1 MILSTPQAV
10 DTIASHHWEEWQL
23 SGVSAKIIQRNVRTL
38 YDSREVD
45 KVLNRNTK
53 SRQKHSE
60 HLVPCWMVSGV
71 NPLTGENTLEGV
83 QAKPDVS
90 PLGKDGKVN
99 KYLGAVGYG
108 ASPLFLDTGVEYCWQ
123 QVLADKSIP
132 IIITEGAKKA
142 GAGLTIGLPTISIP
156 GVSTCRKMGRLHSW
170 IEAFA
175 GFGRTFYLCFDADI
189 LHKRPVQQS
198 LINIARDLAATG
210 SKVMVIKLPSIE
222 LKGMDDFIA
231 AKGEEAFKQLI
242 EDAPTIEEWKKDLE
256 EQRKNDTE
264 YDDEERT
271 SKVYR
276 AYKIIRDGWGDNL
289 RLNQLKNIIELNDQ
303 KIELNQLRLGI
314 AREFDMDVQIGDG
327 QAIVEAIAS
336 QNAYHPVVEYLDEVA
351 ARYSTVDPSILD
363 NLATKYF
370 GTDDPLHNIYLK
382 KMLIS
387 AVARARR
394 PGCKVDTALIL
405 VGEQGINKSSF
416 WRELFGRDWFTDEL
430 SDGNEK
436 DELMKLHKFWGLE
449 IPEIE
454 HMYKRKDISS
464 IKKFMSSSVDAFRAP
479 YGLEVKEHPRACV
492 LVGTSNETELLNDP
506 TGNRRFW
513 IIPVTDDIPI
523 DIEQLVRERDLI
535 WASANALYEKGY
547 QWWLSP
553 AESKIHNEASKDFQ
567 SVDPWTDTVL
577 AYARQQGET
586 TTSEILRIA
595 LGIELGRQEML
606 YTKRVSAILRS
617 NGWEQYRQKIGNSRP
632 WAWRLKSSSEN
643 QKSLGNKADQ
653 GRSPGSLFQNFELET
668 ELENQKSLGNKADQ
682 GRSPGSL
689 PQNLQSDPPS
699 TQQRQITPEPLQQ
712 ETFEHCD
719 PPVIRLDPPTLPNF
733 SENNFVVQ
741 AEGTT
746 TDTETRNESSA
757 ITCPEKCSYY
767 KTFEGIKPF
776 TFKVESDFG
785 AVEVSA
791 EPYHRF
797 QTSGESKIWLIF
809 KTPDG
814 QALTKSIKATPDKKV
829 LPRLAKECGVI
840 QQWEEKVRKDF
851 SSKVENASYKFKV
864 QILGDDDYEWIEG
877 CILKTMPNRPSV
889 SHFIFTTPKKTVV
902 TSHLGE
908 FEEM

>member
-1 MILSTPQAV
+1 MTLSTLQTV

-23 SGVSAKIIQRNVRTL
+23 SGVSAQIIQQNIRTL

-53 SRQKHSE
+53 SRQKHSD

-71 NPLTGENTLEGV
+71 NPLTGENTLDGV
-83 QAKPDVS
+83 QVKPDVS

-108 ASPLFLDTGVEYCWQ
+108 TFPLFLNTGIEDYWQ
-123 QVLADKSIP
+123 QVLTDKSIP

-142 GAGLTIGLPTISIP
+142 GAGLTINLSTISIP
-156 GVSTCRKMGRLHSW
+156 GVSTCRKLGRLNTW

-198 LINIARDLAATG
+198 LINIARELTATG

-231 AKGEEAFKQLI
+231 ARGEEAFNQLV
-242 EDAPTIEEWKKDLE
+242 EDAATIEEWKKDLE

-264 YDDEERT
+264 FDDEENT

-276 AYKIIRDGWGDNL
+276 AYKIIKDGWGDNL
-289 RLNQLKNIIELNDQ
+289 RLNQLKNIIEQNDQ
-303 KIELNQLRLGI
+303 KINLNGLRLYI
-314 AREFDMDVQIGDG
+314 AEEFRMDVSIGDA
-327 QAIVEAIAS
+327 QMIVEEIAS
-336 QNAYHPVVEYLDEVA
+336 KNPYHPVVEYLDEVA
-351 ARYSTVDPSILD
+351 ARYSTVDTSILD
-363 NLATKYF
+363 TLAAKYF
-370 GTDDPLHNIYLK
+370 GTNDPLHNTYLK

-430 SDGNEK
+430 SDANER
-436 DELMKLHKFWGLE
+436 DELMKLHQFWGLE

-479 YGLEVKEHPRACV
+479 YAREVKEHPRACV

-513 IIPVTDDIPI
+513 IIPVIDDTPI

-535 WASANALYEKGY
+535 WAAANALYEKGH

-586 TTSEILRIA
+586 TSSEILRTA
-595 LGIELGRQEML
+595 LGIELGRQEMV

-617 NGWEQYRQKIGNSRP
+617 NGWEQYRQKIANSRP
-632 WAWRLKSSSEN
+632 WAWRLKSSPEN

-653 GRSPGSLFQNFELET
+653 GRSPGSLFQNSELDT
-668 ELENQKSLGNKADQ
+668 ELENQKSLGNKPDQ

-689 PQNLQSDPPS
+689 SQNPQNDPPS
-699 TQQRQITPEPLQQ
+699 DPARQITPQPLQS
-712 ETFEHCD
+712 ETFEPIN

-733 SENNFVVQ
+733 SENNFAHNNEVASAAVTRPAKCRYYQ
-741 AEGTT
+741 IVEVKPSIFKI
-746 TDTETRNESSA
+746 ET
-757 ITCPEKCSYY
+757 
-767 KTFEGIKPF
+767 
-776 TFKVESDFG
+776 DFG
-785 AVEVSA
+785 PVSVSA

-797 QTSGESKIWLIF
+797 GTGESKIWLEF

-814 QALTKSIKATPDKKV
+814 QTLTKSIKGDPDQRV
-829 LPRLAKECGVI
+829 LPRLAKECSVI
-840 QQWEEKVRKDF
+840 RQWQEMQRKDF
-851 SSKVENASYKFKV
+851 SSKIENPDYKFKV
-864 QILGDDDYEWIEG
+864 RVLGDDDYKWIED
-877 CILKTMPNRPSV
+877 CILKSLPNPPSATHFTFKTPNNTV
-889 SHFIFTTPKKTVV
+889 IASHP
-902 TSHLGE
+902 GE
-908 FEEM
+908 FEDM

>member
-1 MILSTPQAV
+1 MTLSTPQTV

-45 KVLNRNTK
+45 KALNRNTK

-83 QAKPDVS
+83 QVKPDIS

-108 ASPLFLDTGVEYCWQ
+108 ASPLFLDTAVEYYWQ

-132 IIITEGAKKA
+132 IIITEGARKA

-175 GFGRTFYLCFDADI
+175 GFGRTFYICFDADI

-198 LINIARDLAATG
+198 LINIARDLTATG

-303 KIELNQLRLGI
+303 KIDLNQLRLYI
-314 AREFDMDVQIGDG
+314 AMEFDMDVQIGDG

-336 QNAYHPVVEYLDEVA
+336 QPKNAYHPVVEYLDEVA
-351 ARYSTVDPSILD
+351 ARYSTVDSSILD
-363 NLATKYF
+363 NLASKYF
-370 GTDDPLHNIYLK
+370 GTEDPLHNIYLK

-430 SDGNEK
+430 SDANEK
-436 DELMKLHKFWGLE
+436 DELMKLHQFWGLE

-479 YGLEVKEHPRACV
+479 YAREVKEHPRACV

-513 IIPVTDDIPI
+513 IIPVIDDIPI

-535 WASANALYEKGY
+535 WAAANALYENGH
-547 QWWLSP
+547 QWWLST

-567 SVDPWTDTVL
+567 SVDPWTDVVL

-632 WAWRLKSSSEN
+632 WAWRLKLLPEN
-643 QKSLGNKADQ
+643 KKSLGNKADQ
-653 GRSPGSLFQNFELET
+653 GRSPGSLSQSR
-668 ELENQKSLGNKADQ
+668 EN
-682 GRSPGSL
+682 
-689 PQNLQSDPPS
+689 DPPCDLPW
-699 TQQRQITPEPLQQ
+699 QITPKSLHE
-712 ETFEHCD
+712 ETSEAIN

-733 SENNFVVQ
+733 SENNFVV
-741 AEGTT
+741 AEATPT
-746 TDTETRNESSA
+746 STETKNNSSA

-767 KTFEGIKPF
+767 KTFEGVKPF
-776 TFKVESDFG
+776 IFKVESDFG
-785 AVEVSA
+785 AVQVSA

-797 QTSGESKIWLIF
+797 QKGGESKIWLVF
-809 KTPDG
+809 QTPDG
-814 QALTKSIKATPDKKV
+814 QTLNKSIKAIPDKKV

-840 QQWEEKVRKDF
+840 QKWEEKVRKDF

-864 QILGDDDYEWIEG
+864 RILGDDDYEWIEG
-877 CILKTMPNRPSV
+877 CILKTVPNRPSV
-889 SHFIFTTPKKTVV
+889 SHFMFTTPKNTLI

-908 FEEM
+908 FEQA